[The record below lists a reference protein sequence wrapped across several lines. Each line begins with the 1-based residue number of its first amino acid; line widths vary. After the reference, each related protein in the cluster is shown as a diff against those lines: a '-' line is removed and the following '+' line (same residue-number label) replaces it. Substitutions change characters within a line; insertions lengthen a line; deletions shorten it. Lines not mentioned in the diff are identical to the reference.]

1 MKKLLALALT
11 LVMTLGLVS
20 PALAAEDGYTD
31 PYEEYAQAHP
41 EELANLD
48 VDALLAGWG
57 YHDMTAGEAFMEDYA
72 NYNNTLE
79 EAVKDHYLQMR
90 LMAREDA
97 ENAPLYQ
104 EEYPEAWADF
114 NADAYFQEEYGEHWD
129 KAEYMAWYCLR
140 SEEEFVDDMFTDYI
154 EYGDYDDD
162 WDDEDPWD
170 EPDGAP
176 TLTLY
181 VNGVASDAVITAE
194 NGVSYADADALRD
207 LLGDAAVAADA
218 EGNIAIRAAAEAA
231 GWDIQWYDGGWRG
244 NDQEIQLWDKA
255 KYEGELAE
263 EFGPMNG
270 FFAKAM
276 DQSMDL
282 LFSQTPISGHET
294 VDIAL
299 TRFSTL
305 DENKEYTLKLGVD
318 YVVQKGVM
326 DITLTFDV
334 SQLLQFVDPRD
345 LAGWAKEGGFTVS
358 QLTALLKAGTAELIL
373 DYNENTMAYNVPLLA
388 LFDEDE
394 AGWQTVYSG
403 TSLVLPDLG
412 ELKDFSFVSS
422 LYATMTTTA
431 GYMGAEYAAQN
442 YETTMAALKLFCGKD
457 RFSTKNGKTTYSMT
471 TQDMNR
477 AAGELIAQAAGLEEA
492 PQVSLFK
499 HCELTYTLDE
509 GGNMD
514 MELHFR
520 PDVEGIRNAVAA
532 QYGGDDTY
540 YGMATLLG
548 WYLPAL
554 DMDVTAN
561 GRGNQSRYVSGMNVH
576 WNNVGTMELR
586 CAATSGT
593 ALTGPRQIGDV

>member
-11 LVMTLGLVS
+11 LVMALGLVS
-20 PALAAEDGYTD
+20 PALAEETEIFYVDSEDLS
-31 PYEEYAQAHP
+31 PELREY
-41 EELANLD
+41 
-48 VDALLAGWG
+48 
-57 YHDMTAGEAFMEDYA
+57 
-72 NYNNTLE
+72 LE
-79 EAVKDHYLQMR
+79 ENTADGQSVVLTPDIYQQM
-90 LMAREDA
+90 LDISDSDLLPEDWWMDGD
-97 ENAPLYQ
+97 L
-104 EEYPEAWADF
+104 
-114 NADAYFQEEYGEHWD
+114 
-129 KAEYMAWYCLR
+129 
-140 SEEEFVDDMFTDYI
+140 DYS
-154 EYGDYDDD
+154 
-162 WDDEDPWD
+162 
-170 EPDGAP
+170 EPDEP

-181 VNGVASDAVITAE
+181 VNGVASDAAISAE
-194 NGVSYADADALRD
+194 EGVSYADADTLRD

-294 VDIAL
+294 VDVEL

-326 DITLTFDV
+326 DLTLTFDV

-403 TSLVLPDLG
+403 TSLVLPDLD

-532 QYGGDDTY
+532 CYGGDDTY

-548 WYLPAL
+548 LYLPAL

>member
-20 PALAAEDGYTD
+20 PALA
-31 PYEEYAQAHP
+31 EETLYVEGEPLP
-41 EELANLD
+41 E
-48 VDALLAGWG
+48 
-57 YHDMTAGEAFMEDYA
+57 M
-72 NYNNTLE
+72 TLE
-79 EAVKDHYLQMR
+79 EYQR
-90 LMAREDA
+90 LME
-97 ENAPLYQ
+97 
-104 EEYPEAWADF
+104 
-114 NADAYFQEEYGEHWD
+114 G
-129 KAEYMAWYCLR
+129 
-140 SEEEFVDDMFTDYI
+140 SDDLLSDML
-154 EYGDYDDD
+154 GVPVRL
-162 WDDEDPWD
+162 DPVV
-170 EPDGAP
+170 P
-176 TLTLY
+176 TLNLY
-181 VNGVASDAVITAE
+181 VDGEMAETVITAK
-194 NGVSYADADALRD
+194 NGVSYADAEALRQLFGPQAVPAD
-207 LLGDAAVAADA
+207 LAGPLP
-218 EGNIAIRAAAEAA
+218 IRAIAEAA
-231 GWDIQWYDGGWRG
+231 GWDVGWYENSYGGV
-244 NDQEIQLWDKA
+244 QEVQLWHKA
-255 KYEGELAE
+255 SYEAALAE

-282 LFSQTPISGHET
+282 LFSETPISGHET
-294 VDIAL
+294 VDVEL

-318 YVVQKGVM
+318 YVMQKGVM

-345 LAGWAKEGGFTVS
+345 LAGWAKEGNFTVA

-403 TSLVLPDLG
+403 TSLVLPDLD
-412 ELKDFSFVSS
+412 EFKDFSFVSS

-431 GYMGAEYAAQN
+431 GYIGAEYAKEN
-442 YETTMAALKLFCGKD
+442 YESQVAWLSLFLGKD
-457 RFSTKNGKTTYSMT
+457 RFSTQGGKTTYSMT
-471 TQDMNR
+471 TQGMNR
-477 AAGELIAQAAGLEEA
+477 AVGELIAQAAGLEEA

-520 PDVEGIRNAVAA
+520 PDVDGIRNAVAA
-532 QYGGDDTY
+532 YYDGDDTY

-548 WYLPAL
+548 LYLPAL

-561 GRGNQSRYVSGMNVH
+561 GRGNQGRYVSGMNVH

-593 ALTGPRQIGDV
+593 ALTGPRQIEDV

>member
-20 PALAAEDGYTD
+20 PALA
-31 PYEEYAQAHP
+31 EETLYVEGEPLP
-41 EELANLD
+41 E
-48 VDALLAGWG
+48 
-57 YHDMTAGEAFMEDYA
+57 M
-72 NYNNTLE
+72 TLE
-79 EAVKDHYLQMR
+79 EYQR
-90 LMAREDA
+90 LME
-97 ENAPLYQ
+97 
-104 EEYPEAWADF
+104 
-114 NADAYFQEEYGEHWD
+114 G
-129 KAEYMAWYCLR
+129 
-140 SEEEFVDDMFTDYI
+140 SDDLLSDML
-154 EYGDYDDD
+154 GVPVRL
-162 WDDEDPWD
+162 DPVV
-170 EPDGAP
+170 P
-176 TLTLY
+176 TLNLY
-181 VNGVASDAVITAE
+181 VDGEMAETVITAK
-194 NGVSYADADALRD
+194 NGVSYADAEALRQLFGPQAVPAD
-207 LLGDAAVAADA
+207 LAGPLP
-218 EGNIAIRAAAEAA
+218 IRAIAEAA
-231 GWDIQWYDGGWRG
+231 GWDVGWYENSYGGV
-244 NDQEIQLWDKA
+244 QEVQLWHKA
-255 KYEGELAE
+255 SYEAALAE

-282 LFSQTPISGHET
+282 LFSETPISGHET
-294 VDIAL
+294 VDVEL

-345 LAGWAKEGGFTVS
+345 LAGWAKEGNFTVA

-403 TSLVLPDLG
+403 TSYVLPDLD

-431 GYMGAEYAAQN
+431 GYMGAEYAAEN
-442 YETTMAALKLFCGKD
+442 YESQAAWLSLFLGKD
-457 RFSTKNGKTTYSMT
+457 RFSTQGGKTTYSMT

-477 AAGELIAQAAGLEEA
+477 AVGELIAQFAGLEEA

-532 QYGGDDTY
+532 CYGGDDTY

-554 DMDVTAN
+554 DMDITAN

-576 WNNVGTMELR
+576 LNNVGTMELR

>member
-20 PALAAEDGYTD
+20 PALA
-31 PYEEYAQAHP
+31 EETLYVEGEPLP
-41 EELANLD
+41 E
-48 VDALLAGWG
+48 
-57 YHDMTAGEAFMEDYA
+57 M
-72 NYNNTLE
+72 TLE
-79 EAVKDHYLQMR
+79 EYQR
-90 LMAREDA
+90 LME
-97 ENAPLYQ
+97 
-104 EEYPEAWADF
+104 
-114 NADAYFQEEYGEHWD
+114 G
-129 KAEYMAWYCLR
+129 
-140 SEEEFVDDMFTDYI
+140 SDDLLSDML
-154 EYGDYDDD
+154 GVPVRL
-162 WDDEDPWD
+162 DPVV
-170 EPDGAP
+170 P
-176 TLTLY
+176 TLNLY
-181 VNGVASDAVITAE
+181 VDGEMAETVITAK
-194 NGVSYADADALRD
+194 NGVSYADAEALRQLFGPQAVPAD
-207 LLGDAAVAADA
+207 LAGPLP
-218 EGNIAIRAAAEAA
+218 IRAIAEAA
-231 GWDIQWYDGGWRG
+231 GWDVGWYENSYGGV
-244 NDQEIQLWDKA
+244 QEVQLWHKA
-255 KYEGELAE
+255 SYEAALAE

-276 DQSMDL
+276 DQSIDL
-282 LFSQTPISGHET
+282 LFSEAPISGHET
-294 VDIAL
+294 VDVEL

-326 DITLTFDV
+326 DLTLTFDV

-403 TSLVLPDLG
+403 TSYVLPDLD

-471 TQDMNR
+471 TQGMNR

-548 WYLPAL
+548 LYLPAL
-554 DMDVTAN
+554 DMDITAT
-561 GRGNQSRYVSGMNVH
+561 GRGNQGRYVSGMNVH
-576 WNNVGTMELR
+576 LNNVGTMELR

>member
-20 PALAAEDGYTD
+20 PALA
-31 PYEEYAQAHP
+31 EETLYV
-41 EELANLD
+41 E
-48 VDALLAGWG
+48 
-57 YHDMTAGEAFMEDYA
+57 GEPPQEM
-72 NYNNTLE
+72 TLE
-79 EAVKDHYLQMR
+79 EYQR
-90 LMAREDA
+90 LME
-97 ENAPLYQ
+97 
-104 EEYPEAWADF
+104 
-114 NADAYFQEEYGEHWD
+114 G
-129 KAEYMAWYCLR
+129 
-140 SEEEFVDDMFTDYI
+140 SDDLLSDLLGVPVLL
-154 EYGDYDDD
+154 EGR
-162 WDDEDPWD
+162 
-170 EPDGAP
+170 AP

-181 VNGVASDAVITAE
+181 VNGVAAETAVTAE
-194 NGVSYADADALRD
+194 EGVSYADADALRGI
-207 LLGDAAVAADA
+207 LGDTAVAADA
-218 EGNIAIRAAAEAA
+218 AGSVPIRAAAEAA
-231 GWDIQWYDGGWRG
+231 GWDIQWYDGGWSGR
-244 NDQEIQLWDKA
+244 DQEIQLWDKTA
-255 KYEGELAE
+255 YEAALAD

-276 DQSMDL
+276 KQSADL
-282 LFSQTPISGHET
+282 LFSETPVSGHET

-305 DENKEYTLKLGVD
+305 DENKDYTLKLGVD

-345 LAGWAKEGGFTVS
+345 LAGWAKEGNFTVA

-373 DYNENTMAYNVPLLA
+373 DYNENAMAYNVPLLA

-403 TSLVLPDLG
+403 TSYVLPDLD

-422 LYATMTTTA
+422 LYAAMTTTA
-431 GYMGAEYAAQN
+431 GYMGAEYAKEN
-442 YETTMAALKLFCGKD
+442 YESQTAWLALFLGKD
-457 RFSTKNGKTTYSMT
+457 RFSTQGGKTTYSMT
-471 TQDMNR
+471 TQGMNR
-477 AAGELIAQAAGLEEA
+477 AVGELIAQAAGLEEA

-520 PDVEGIRNAVAA
+520 PDVDGIRNAVAA
-532 QYGGDDTY
+532 YYDGDDTY

-561 GRGNQSRYVSGMNVH
+561 GRGNQGRYVSGMNVH
-576 WNNVGTMELR
+576 WNNVGTMEMR
-586 CAATSGT
+586 CAATAGT
-593 ALTGPRQIGDV
+593 ALTGPRQIEDV